1 MKVHGQRLRRADRRL
16 PKPSSMP
23 FDRKYVSRAYLVG
36 LPSCMIVLLVMYFAD
51 EFDLSSVMILSY
63 VVYPFA
69 KFFYDLI
76 LGFRLARKIKNPSNE
91 AVARELDKFQFGM
104 HFFIVFF
111 LSIFLAPFGLLSLLI
126 RYLFRLF
133 QAKRMNY

>member
-1 MKVHGQRLRRADRRL
+1 MKVHGQKLLHVDRRP
-16 PKPSSMP
+16 PKPISMP
-23 FDRKYVSRAYLVG
+23 FDRKYVSKAYLVG

-51 EFDLSSVMILSY
+51 EFALSSVMILSY

-76 LGFRLARKIKNPSNE
+76 LGFRLARIIKNPSNE
-91 AVARELDKFQFGM
+91 AVGRELDKFQFGM
-104 HFFIVFF
+104 HFFILFF
-111 LSIFLAPFGLLSLLI
+111 LGIFLAPFGLLFLLI

-133 QAKRMNY
+133 QAKKKNY